1 MNATVILAEDERL
14 IRQSLVGLLEAN
26 GYDVRAGKDGE
37 EALRLY
43 RERRPD
49 LMLLDVMMPKRS
61 GYEVCEAVRSV
72 DTETPILF
80 LTALDSDVDEL
91 KGLGVGADDYISK
104 TTSNEILLARIAA
117 AVRRHRHEEPTGD
130 FDFADWHVEPTRQSM
145 RRGTGEAVSLREREV
160 ALLRWFVG
168 HPGEVFSRD
177 FLFTKFWG
185 ASFDGSD
192 STLSIAILRLRE
204 KLGESAAGLQ
214 TIRGT
219 GYAWRP

>member
-61 GYEVCEAVRSV
+61 GYEVCEAVRSA
-72 DTETPILF
+72 DAETPILF